1 MNGNDVIVS
10 VSSIKDIE
18 KISSN
23 TKYINITIDG
33 ASDDVISYFMLN
45 GESFSYSDIVNGR
58 NGFLYADYEMF
69 KQGEDIIS
77 SIIDNIPNGLSK
89 LEIVR
94 YLYVSLGRILSSD
107 INTLDDKN
115 EYVSFNKISI
125 INNIWGSLSKGYA
138 TDISIAKLFIYVCSR
153 VGIKSD
159 LISSSIKGNIANKV
173 YLDNSFVVVDLYN
186 DIYNIQG
193 RLSTKYFDKY
203 NSDRDMD
210 KKILYIKDDYVNSYL
225 DNYLNSINDIDDDTL
240 YSILTFTSRIFD
252 INRIGSAELT
262 KIYRDIFDKY
272 FGNYDININNF
283 FINRDNFN
291 REHFFVISYNNKY
304 YSFSYNRNSFV
315 NISYDYLDGC
325 LKDNR
330 IGLYDGEE
338 FVMNKEGYVS

>member
-33 ASDDVISYFMLN
+33 ASDDVISYFILN
-45 GESFSYSDIVNGR
+45 GQSYSYSDSVNGR
-58 NGFLYADYEMF
+58 NGFLYADYDMF
-69 KQGEDIIS
+69 KKGEDIIS
-77 SIIDNIPNGLSK
+77 SIIDNMPSGLSK
-89 LEIVR
+89 LEMVR
-94 YLYVSLGRILSSD
+94 YLYVSLGRILSTD

-115 EYVSFNKISI
+115 EYVSFNKFGI
-125 INNIWGSLSKGYA
+125 INNIWGALSKGYA
-138 TDISIAKLFIYVCSR
+138 TDISTSKLFIYVCSR
-153 VGIKSD
+153 VGIKSE

-173 YLDNSFVVVDLYN
+173 YLDNSFVVVDLFN

-203 NSDRDMD
+203 NSDKDMD
-210 KKILYIKDDYVNSYL
+210 KKILYISDDYINSYL
-225 DNYLNSINDIDDDTL
+225 DNYLNTINDMDDDTL
-240 YSILTFTSRIFD
+240 YSVLMYTMSIFD
-252 INRIGSAELT
+252 INRIGSVELT

-272 FGNYDININNF
+272 FGNYDIKINNF
-283 FINRDNFN
+283 FINRDNLV
-291 REHFFVISYNNKY
+291 REHFFVISYNGKY
-304 YSFSYNRNSFV
+304 YSFSYDRNSFI
-315 NISYDYLDGC
+315 NISCDYLDGC

-338 FVMNKEGYVS
+338 FVMKKEGYVA